1 MGLEAS
7 KYIQSLFDKYDI
19 DIIGITPK
27 VAGGNRKRS
36 SNSWRENEIKEYLSN
51 PTTWVAWIVFIF
63 SLWGAYATLNNRM
76 ANVEDKVNEID
87 IIEIKTQLKEI
98 STNIAWIQKDI
109 EYLKENK

>member
-1 MGLEAS
+1 M
-7 KYIQSLFDKYDI
+7 
-19 DIIGITPK
+19 PK
-27 VAGGNRKRS
+27 
-36 SNSWRENEIKEYLSN
+36 IKEYLSN

-63 SLWGAYATLNNRM
+63 SLWGAYATLNNRIK
-76 ANVEDKVNEID
+76 NVEDKVNEID